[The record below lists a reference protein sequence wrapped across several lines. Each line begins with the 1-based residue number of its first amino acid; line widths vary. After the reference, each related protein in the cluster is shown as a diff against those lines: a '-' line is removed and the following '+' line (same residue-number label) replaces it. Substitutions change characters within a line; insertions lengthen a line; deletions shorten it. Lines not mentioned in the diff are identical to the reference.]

1 MIDMEKRDLIIEN
14 VKAVIAAP
22 SCCAELKEVAQNY
35 LKALNT
41 ATEKEAA
48 KKLVEELEE
57 DVLPIDIVLAFASSP
72 EGAKVF
78 GEEKSS
84 AFAKQAKKVKADGG
98 KYCFC
103 PACTAG
109 RNILEMKEVLL

>member
-1 MIDMEKRDLIIEN
+1 MEKRDLIIEN

-22 SCCAELKEVAQNY
+22 SCCPELKEVAQNY

-41 ATEKEAA
+41 VAEKEAA
-48 KKLVEELEE
+48 KKLVAELEE
-57 DVLPIDIVLAFASSP
+57 DVLSIDVVLAFASSP
-72 EGAKVF
+72 VGAKVF
-78 GEEKSS
+78 GEEKAT
-84 AFAKQAKKVKADGG
+84 AFAAQAKKVKADGG

-109 RNILEMKEVLL
+109 KKVLDMKDVLL

>member
-1 MIDMEKRDLIIEN
+1 MGKRDLVIEK

-22 SCCAELKEVAQNY
+22 SCCTELKAVAQNY
-35 LKALNT
+35 LNALNT
-41 ATEKEAA
+41 TAEKEAA
-48 KKLVEELEE
+48 RKLVEELEE
-57 DVLPIDIVLAFASSP
+57 DVLPIDVVLAFASSS

-78 GEEKSS
+78 GEEKAA
-84 AFAKQAKKVKADGG
+84 AFAKQAEKVKSEGG

-109 RNILEMKEVLL
+109 REILEMKETLL

>member
-1 MIDMEKRDLIIEN
+1 MGKRDLVIEK

-22 SCCAELKEVAQNY
+22 SCCAELKEVAENY

-48 KKLVEELEE
+48 KKLVTELEE
-57 DVLPIDIVLAFASSP
+57 DILPIDTVLTFASSP
-72 EGAKVF
+72 EGTKVF
-78 GEEKSS
+78 GEEKAA
-84 AFAKQAKKVKADGG
+84 AFAKQAEKVKSEGG

-109 RNILEMKEVLL
+109 REILEMKEVLL